1 MKYPIIVPRTSD
13 GALKVTIL
21 RWNKNVGDDVR
32 KGDDLVETKTEK
44 ITVYITVPE
53 TGKLSEIIA
62 PVGQLVDVGELV
74 GYVEG

>member
-1 MKYPIIVPRTSD
+1 MQYPLVVPRTSD

-21 RWNKNVGDDVR
+21 RWINNVGDDVR
-32 KGDDLVETKTEK
+32 KGFDLVETKTEK

-53 TGKLSEIIA
+53 NGKLTQILKAAGEI
-62 PVGQLVDVGELV
+62 VDVGEVV

>member
-1 MKYPIIVPRTSD
+1 MQYPLVVPRTSD

-21 RWNKNVGDDVR
+21 RWNNSVGDDVR
-32 KGDDLVETKTEK
+32 KGFDLVETKTEK

-53 TGKLSEIIA
+53 NGKLTQILKQAGE
-62 PVGQLVDVGELV
+62 VVDVGEVV

>member
-21 RWNKNVGDDVR
+21 RWIKNVGEDVR

-44 ITVYITVPE
+44 ITIYVSVPE
-53 TGKLSEIIA
+53 TGKVSEILA
-62 PVGQLVDVGELV
+62 PVGQLVDVGEV
-74 GYVEG
+74 IGYVEG

>member
-1 MKYPIIVPRTSD
+1 MQYPLIVPRTSD
-13 GALKVTIL
+13 GALKVTVL
-21 RWNKNVGDDVR
+21 KWYKSVGDDVR

-53 TGKLSEIIA
+53 DGKLTEILKA
-62 PVGQLVDVGELV
+62 AGEFVDVGEVV